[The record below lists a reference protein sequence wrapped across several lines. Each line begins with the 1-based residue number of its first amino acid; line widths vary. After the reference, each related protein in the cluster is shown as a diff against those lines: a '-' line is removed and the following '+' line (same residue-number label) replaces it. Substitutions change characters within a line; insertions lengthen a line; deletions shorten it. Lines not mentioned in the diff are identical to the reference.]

1 MSMSKH
7 NNEVMLGA
15 FILFAGGLL
24 AWMSVAVGGF
34 NFQRGLYV
42 EARFANATGLVK
54 DAAVTVAGVAV
65 GHVESL
71 AVDHDR
77 AVVKLFLRGDAGI
90 RQDVK
95 AAIRAKSL
103 LGEKYLELVPQ
114 SKDAP
119 LLADGGTISD
129 TRATVEV
136 DELLATLGPML
147 KEVNPRDVATI
158 VHGLA
163 TTVER
168 EPDGLARIVRN
179 AGDISTEVR
188 DLLARNRGHIDQTA
202 AGAAALAKT
211 LEAQRPAIERTIA
224 NVDRVAGVVNA
235 EAPGL
240 ARKAQRIAG
249 RVEDLTAAVE
259 PGQVRRLA
267 THADQA
273 VSRLPRLLEKADK
286 VTERD
291 VRALAHDVLLKSGLR
306 VYVHPFMPAD
316 AVPQGPVPVEAVKP

>member
-1 MSMSKH
+1 MSKH

-15 FILFAGGLL
+15 FILLAGGLL

-34 NFQRGLYV
+34 NLQRGLHV
-42 EARFANATGLVK
+42 QARFANATGLVK
-54 DAAVTVAGVAV
+54 DAAVTVAGVTV
-65 GHVESL
+65 GHVQGL

-77 AVVKLFLRGDAGI
+77 AVVTLFLRGDAGI

-119 LLADGGTISD
+119 LLAEGDTIND

-136 DELLATLGPML
+136 DELLAALGPML
-147 KEVNPRDVATI
+147 REVNPRDVAAI
-158 VHGLA
+158 VRGLA

-179 AGDISTEVR
+179 AGDISQEVR
-188 DLLARNRGHIDQTA
+188 DLLARNRTHLDRTA
-202 AGAAALAKT
+202 AGAAALATT
-211 LEAQRPAIERTIA
+211 LEAQRPALARTIA
-224 NVDRVAGVVNA
+224 NVDRVAGVMSA
-235 EAPGL
+235 EAPAL
-240 ARKAQRIAG
+240 AQRAQRLAG
-249 RVEDLTAAVE
+249 RLEGLSAAVE

-267 THADQA
+267 TRADQA
-273 VSRLPRLLEKADK
+273 LARVPGLLEKADK

-291 VRALAHDVLLKSGLR
+291 VRALAHDVLLKAGLR
-306 VYVHPFMPAD
+306 VYVHPFTPPE
-316 AVPQGPVPVEAVKP
+316 AVQQGPLPVEAVKP

>member
-1 MSMSKH
+1 MSKH

-15 FILFAGGLL
+15 FILLAGGLL
-24 AWMSVAVGGF
+24 AWMSIAVGGF
-34 NFQRGLYV
+34 NFQRGLHV
-42 EARFANATGLVK
+42 QARFANATGLVQ
-54 DAAVTVAGVAV
+54 DASVTVAGVAV
-65 GHVESL
+65 GHVANL
-71 AVDHDR
+71 AVEHDR
-77 AVVKLFLRGDAGI
+77 AVVTIFLRRDAGI

-114 SKDAP
+114 SKEAP
-119 LLADGGTISD
+119 LLADGGTIGD

-163 TTVER
+163 TTLER

-179 AGDISTEVR
+179 AGDVSQEVR
-188 DLLARNRGHIDQTA
+188 DILAKNRGHIDQTA

-211 LEAQRPAIERTIA
+211 FETQRPALERTIA
-224 NVDRVAGVVNA
+224 NADRVAAVVSA

-249 RVEDLTAAVE
+249 RVEDLTSAVE

-273 VSRLPRLLEKADK
+273 MARVPRLLEKADK
-286 VTERD
+286 VSERD
-291 VRALAHDVLLKSGLR
+291 VRSLANDVLLKAGLR

-316 AVPQGPVPVEAVKP
+316 AVPQGPLPLDGAKP